1 MPTRADLLCYIDRA
15 VDHKTCKPCKHPRL
29 STGGAGRDTIGS
41 IPTVNVV
48 KVLGVY
54 FSSAGVASTTWQ
66 KALERANQAV
76 ERLQQLDLRLRE
88 KALAVKT
95 TVCSF
100 ANYASRVAVIPRK
113 TANQLNK
120 LINALLWDGKPAP
133 VKRNLLQLPECN
145 GGLGLPHVLTTSKM
159 LALKTARHLHQ
170 ATDYIGKSLLLHW
183 CSTSTD
189 CLVADRHSGPKAES
203 PSPFYK
209 AVCNTKRMLDME
221 APSCDIDKDPPACI
235 VEVLTLNQLST
246 QETRRIDG
254 LKPGKMKQ
262 RRSHPR
268 EVHDFE

>member
-1 MPTRADLLCYIDRA
+1 MSELGKIVPLLQELLPA
-15 VDHKTCKPCKHPRL
+15 
-29 STGGAGRDTIGS
+29 DTIGS
-41 IPTVNVV
+41 IPTVSVV

-54 FSSAGVASTTWQ
+54 FSCAGVAATTWQ
-66 KALERANQAV
+66 TSHERANQAV
-76 ERLQQLDLRLRE
+76 ERLQQLDLTLRE

-95 TVCSF
+95 TVCAF

-145 GGLGLPHVLTTSKM
+145 GGLGLPHVLTTSKL

-189 CLVADRHSGPKAES
+189 CLGADRHPGPKDGI
-203 PSPFYK
+203 P
-209 AVCNTKRMLDME
+209 
-221 APSCDIDKDPPACI
+221 
-235 VEVLTLNQLST
+235 LSLLQGGMQH
-246 QETRRIDG
+246 QENARQG
-254 LKPGKMKQ
+254 SSFL
-262 RRSHPR
+262 
-268 EVHDFE
+268 